1 MSGPPLAGGAP
12 DTLPR
17 RPPVPTRPPSGT
29 QARGDRTRA
38 AIIDEA
44 VRCVLD
50 EGVAAASAKHIAERA
65 GVTWGVIQY
74 HFGSRDGLFAAV
86 VETGF
91 DALRQTMADLEL
103 PPGATREQLGVLVDA
118 AWSAFSSPT
127 SRASLEILI
136 ATRPARD
143 QALEAPLEGMA
154 RELRR
159 LGRGLGGRGR
169 PELGALVWAVLRGLV
184 LEQMVVTDPVDTA
197 RQRSVLVEV
206 LSAYVASDP
215 AS

>member
-1 MSGPPLAGGAP
+1 MRAGATAP
-12 DTLPR
+12 PR
-17 RPPVPTRPPSGT
+17 RPPAPTRPPGGA

-44 VRCVLD
+44 VRTILD

-86 VETGF
+86 VGTGF
-91 DALRQTMADLEL
+91 DALKQTMAQLEL
-103 PPGATREQLGVLVDA
+103 PVGPTRERLQALVDA

-127 SRASLEILI
+127 SRASLEILV
-136 ATRPARD
+136 ATRPGRD
-143 QALEAPLEGMA
+143 PTLGEPLEAMA

-159 LGRGLGGRGR
+159 LGRSLAGRGR
-169 PELGALVWAVLRGLV
+169 PEVGDLVWAVLRGLV
-184 LEQMVVTDPVDTA
+184 LEQMVVTEPVDTD
-197 RQRSVLVEV
+197 RQRSMLVDV
-206 LSAYVASDP
+206 LSVYFGADP
-215 AS
+215 PV

>member
-1 MSGPPLAGGAP
+1 VRAGA
-12 DTLPR
+12 TAPR
-17 RPPVPTRPPSGT
+17 RLPVPTRPPGGA

-44 VRCVLD
+44 VRTILD

-86 VETGF
+86 VGTGF
-91 DALRQTMADLEL
+91 DALKQTMTQLEL
-103 PPGATREQLGVLVDA
+103 PVGPTRERLQSLVDA

-127 SRASLEILI
+127 SRASLEILV
-136 ATRPARD
+136 ATRSGRDPALGEP
-143 QALEAPLEGMA
+143 LEAMA

-159 LGRGLGGRGR
+159 LGRSLAGPGR
-169 PELGALVWAVLRGLV
+169 PEVGDLVWAVLRGLV
-184 LEQMVVTDPVDTA
+184 LEQMVVTEPVDTD
-197 RQRSVLVEV
+197 RQRSMLVDV
-206 LSAYVASDP
+206 LSVYFGADLP
-215 AS
+215 E